1 VQGWRFLLLSI
12 SAQQSA
18 GANMTNISNSRW
30 LGDMVEV
37 AAELVIILISELVSG
52 LLEGLIDF

>member
-1 VQGWRFLLLSI
+1 
-12 SAQQSA
+12 
-18 GANMTNISNSRW
+18 MTNISNSRW